1 MQTYEYTV
9 TNLAGS
15 VVAGHRVKAG
25 DCLALTELEAQ
36 SELMQGTLVKQGET
50 LHEAFT
56 KPNKVMTSLNEEA
69 QAFKTRNISNVEQKA
84 EQSAAPL
91 KLEPDVPASQ
101 ANQKQQNLVH
111 PQTLFKFPHNPV

>member
-101 ANQKQQNLVH
+101 AKSETAKSGT
-111 PQTLFKFPHNPV
+111 PSNPVQIPS